1 MPYAIDAIRSQF
13 PALREGAAHFDAP
26 GGTLVPAIVAQAVAD
41 TLASAVNQRGTFT
54 VADRRTTEVVRQARL
69 AMADLLGADPDGIIF
84 GRSMTQLTFDLAR
97 TLAKTWGP
105 GDEIVV
111 SRLDHDANIRPWIYA
126 AESVGATVRWIEFDA
141 ATSELTVA
149 DVEAQ
154 LTDRTRLV
162 AVTAASNLIGT
173 RPPIRQIADTVH
185 ARGALLY
192 VDGVHN
198 TAHAFVDV
206 AEMGADFYACSPY
219 KFLGPHI
226 GVVAAS
232 PALLETLDPD
242 KLLPSTNTVPE
253 RFELG
258 TPSWELM
265 AGTTAAV
272 DFLAGLGELGDSTA
286 GSSTAGDSSAGTSVA
301 PRRARLRSSLAALHE
316 HEDVLRRIIEAGL
329 AEFPRVTVY
338 SRANDRTP
346 TLLFTV
352 DNMDSCDVSAR
363 LGQLNIN
370 VPASNFYA
378 LEASRHLGLGDA
390 GGIRVGL
397 APYSNAEDVDRL
409 LTGLRGII

>member
-1 MPYAIDAIRSQF
+1 MPYAIDATRTHF
-13 PALREGAAHFDAP
+13 HALREGAAHFDAP
-26 GGTLVPAIVAQAVAD
+26 GGTLVPAVVAQAVAD

-69 AMADLLGADPDGIIF
+69 AMADLLGAEPGGVIF

-97 TLAKTWGP
+97 ALAKTWGP

-126 AESVGATVRWIEFDA
+126 AESVGATVRWVEFDA

-162 AVTAASNLIGT
+162 AITAASNLIGT
-173 RPPIRQIADTVH
+173 RPPIKRIAEKVH
-185 ARGALLY
+185 ACGALLY

-198 TAHAFVDV
+198 TAHAFVDL

-219 KFLGPHI
+219 KFCGPHI

-272 DFLAGLGELGDSTA
+272 DFLAGLAGPG
-286 GSSTAGDSSAGTSVA
+286 GSSGAS
-301 PRRARLRSSLAALHE
+301 RRARLETSMAALHE
-316 HEDVLRRIIEAGL
+316 HEDALRHLIEAGL
-329 AEFPRVTVY
+329 AEHPRITVY
-338 SRANDRTP
+338 SRASVRTP

-352 DNMDSCDVSAR
+352 EGMDSCDVSAR

-370 VPASNFYA
+370 APASNFYA
-378 LEASRHLGLGDA
+378 LEASRHLGLGEA

-397 APYSNAEDVDRL
+397 APYSHAEDVERL
-409 LTGLRGII
+409 LSALRGII